1 MPEAH
6 PASFCRMAWR
16 VLPLH
21 IFIIVPPL
29 CHSIRAFSS
38 PFPRVTFLL
47 RGTKKCVLYKPEN
60 LLYTVLASRG
70 TDPPRSKKSR
80 KKDKAGD
87 HVLGGSVR
95 YPRMCQEL
103 FIRLYRMRYKLS
115 VAKQRV
121 SCNGGRR
128 ALCLFF
134 ALYVNGL

>member
-6 PASFCRMAWR
+6 PAFLCRMAWR
-16 VLPLH
+16 ALPLH
-21 IFIIVPPL
+21 TFIIVPPL

-38 PFPRVTFLL
+38 PQPRVTFLL
-47 RGTKKCVLYKPEN
+47 PRHKKARTLQARKPVVYCFCKQGN
-60 LLYTVLASRG
+60 GSA
-70 TDPPRSKKSR
+70 PKQKSR

-115 VAKQRV
+115 VAKQRI
-121 SCNGGRR
+121 SCNGGWR
-128 ALCLFF
+128 ALCLFS

>member
-6 PASFCRMAWR
+6 PAFLCRMAWR

-29 CHSIRAFSS
+29 SIASALFQALSQG
-38 PFPRVTFLL
+38 LL
-47 RGTKKCVLYKPEN
+47 FYYRGTKKCILYIPGK
-60 LLYTVLASRG
+60 LLYAVFASRG
-70 TDPPRSKKSR
+70 TNPPRSKKSR
-80 KKDKAGD
+80 KKDKTGD

-121 SCNGGRR
+121 SRNGGWR
-128 ALCLFF
+128 ALCLFS

>member
-38 PFPRVTFLL
+38 PQPRVTFLL
-47 RGTKKCVLYKPEN
+47 PRHKKVRTLQARKPVVYCSCKQGN
-60 LLYTVLASRG
+60 GSA
-70 TDPPRSKKSR
+70 PKQKSR

-115 VAKQRV
+115 VAKQRI

-128 ALCLFF
+128 VLCLFS
-134 ALYVNGL
+134 ALYVNSL

>member
-1 MPEAH
+1 MRTLQARKPVVYC
-6 PASFCRMAWR
+6 FCKQGDGSA
-16 VLPLH
+16 P
-21 IFIIVPPL
+21 
-29 CHSIRAFSS
+29 
-38 PFPRVTFLL
+38 
-47 RGTKKCVLYKPEN
+47 KQ
-60 LLYTVLASRG
+60 
-70 TDPPRSKKSR
+70 KSR
-80 KKDKAGD
+80 KKDKTGD

-121 SCNGGRR
+121 SCNGGWR

>member
-1 MPEAH
+1 MLFFCKQGNES
-6 PASFCRMAWR
+6 ASKQK
-16 VLPLH
+16 
-21 IFIIVPPL
+21 I
-29 CHSIRAFSS
+29 
-38 PFPRVTFLL
+38 
-47 RGTKKCVLYKPEN
+47 KE
-60 LLYTVLASRG
+60 
-70 TDPPRSKKSR
+70 
-80 KKDKAGD
+80 KDKTGD

>member
-1 MPEAH
+1 MRTLQARKPVVYC
-6 PASFCRMAWR
+6 FCKQGNGSA
-16 VLPLH
+16 P
-21 IFIIVPPL
+21 
-29 CHSIRAFSS
+29 
-38 PFPRVTFLL
+38 
-47 RGTKKCVLYKPEN
+47 KQ
-60 LLYTVLASRG
+60 
-70 TDPPRSKKSR
+70 KSR
-80 KKDKAGD
+80 KKDKAGE

-121 SCNGGRR
+121 SRNGGWR